1 MQYFY
6 AQQEHIKLMDK
17 REEEKQRLLREKIM
31 TEKIMRDQQL
41 KKTEHQKRKE
51 VREAMQQEQDTISR
65 LINEMDQEKRIAQEK
80 KNQ

>member
-1 MQYFY
+1 
-6 AQQEHIKLMDK
+6 MDK